1 MRTFNNYGCDDAFD
15 RALSGIG
22 RTASQRHDEDR
33 DRFDVDCHFSPSGQK
48 MKPTGAAGVASAIG
62 KTGGSR
68 PPKKHCCPATPPG
81 NSKLCIAAMLHQQ
94 LVTWRMLREV
104 VEETDLLEKE
114 TAKLQAE
121 EKRQREAVKPQ
132 AVVKHE
138 ERKEEH
144 KNVAK
149 PQTDAKHDEVE
160 VNVEELKRES
170 PAATL
175 GFRTLESEL
184 DEKDAWDA
192 ASLTPLMDR
201 LKVLVSAP
209 RRPRVV
215 LRFDAEAQR
224 SSVGRLEAPQ
234 GVISQLAA
242 KISEA
247 RKQASGDE
255 FSGSATERQAEL
267 DRLES
272 LSRRLAELER
282 K

>member
-1 MRTFNNYGCDDAFD
+1 MRTFTTTAATTLLIACFLASAELRANGTTKTGTDSTQAIFD
-15 RALSGIG
+15 QVA
-22 RTASQRHDEDR
+22 
-33 DRFDVDCHFSPSGQK
+33 K
-48 MKPTGAAGVASAIG
+48 MKPTEQQAWLLQLEKRAKQAAEKALLPSDAA
-62 KTGGSR
+62 R
-68 PPKKHCCPATPPG
+68 QQAR
-81 NSKLCIAAMLHQQ
+81 IAAMLHQQ
-94 LVTWRMLREV
+94 LVTWRTLREV

-160 VNVEELKRES
+160 VNVEELKARVAGS
-170 PAATL
+170 NL

-201 LKVLVSAP
+201 LKVLVSRHDDLALYCDLTP
-209 RRPRVV
+209 K
-215 LRFDAEAQR
+215 AQR